1 MNRPGSPPIHYQV
14 GGEFALDQV
23 IDLYHASTLGE
34 RRPVGDR
41 ACMAQMIEH
50 ADLIVTAWQNG
61 ELVGISRT
69 LTDFCYVA
77 YLADLA
83 VRATHQRQGI
93 GVRLVA
99 ETRSQLGPQAR
110 IVLLA
115 APAAREYYPR
125 IGFQSHDSC
134 WILGPEDRLGSNG

>member
-1 MNRPGSPPIHYQV
+1 MNRPDDAPIRYQV
-14 GGEFALDQV
+14 GGQLDLDQV
-23 IDLYHASTLGE
+23 IDLYHASTLGD

-41 ACMAQMIEH
+41 LCMAQMIEH
-50 ADLIVTAWQNG
+50 ANLIVTAWQAAS
-61 ELVGISRT
+61 LVGISRT

-83 VRATHQRQGI
+83 VRTSHQRQGI
-93 GVRLVA
+93 GLRLVA
-99 ETRSQLGPQAR
+99 ETRSQLGPNAR

-125 IGFQSHDSC
+125 IGFQPHDSC
-134 WILGPEDRLGSNG
+134 WILGPEDQLGSGP

>member
-1 MNRPGSPPIHYQV
+1 MTNLHDPPIRYQV
-14 GGEFALDQV
+14 GGELNLDQV

-34 RRPVGDR
+34 RRPVGDLG
-41 ACMAQMIEH
+41 CMAEMI
-50 ADLIVTAWQNG
+50 ARSNLIVSAWQD
-61 ELVGISRT
+61 ELLVGIART

-83 VRATHQRQGI
+83 VRVTHQRRGI
-93 GVRLVA
+93 GVQLIA
-99 ETRSQLGPQAR
+99 QTRARLGPAAR

-125 IGFQSHDSC
+125 IGFQPHESC
-134 WILGPEDRLGSNG
+134 WTLAPGDRLEA